1 MNNNFCPNCGMQVA
15 PGQVCP
21 NCGAQPAMNQMN
33 MNGMQQNVQLN
44 MQQTDMAGM
53 NMQQQFQQMNMQQQ
67 FQQMNMQQQMPVN
80 DNWKNKNAILGLVF
94 GIISFFI
101 FGFMAFIGLGLAI
114 NGLNESKQHG
124 GKGKTVA
131 IIAIVIDSIC
141 SLLVLLNMILSIV
154 AA

>member
-1 MNNNFCPNCGMQVA
+1 MNNNFCPNCGMQIA

-33 MNGMQQNVQLN
+33 MNGVQQQPYVQQN

-67 FQQMNMQQQMPVN
+67 VPAA
-80 DNWKNKNAILGLVF
+80 DANWKNKNATLGLIF
-94 GIISFFI
+94 GIVSFFI
-101 FGFMAFIGLGLAI
+101 FGFLAFIGLGLAI
-114 NGLNESKQHG
+114 NGLSEAKQHG

>member
-1 MNNNFCPNCGMQVA
+1 MNNNFCPNCGMQIA

-33 MNGMQQNVQLN
+33 MNAVQQQPYVQ
-44 MQQTDMAGM
+44 Q

-67 FQQMNMQQQMPVN
+67 VPAA
-80 DNWKNKNAILGLVF
+80 DANWKNKNAILGLIF
-94 GIISFFI
+94 GIVSFFI
-101 FGFMAFIGLGLAI
+101 FGFLAFIGLGLAI
-114 NGLNESKQHG
+114 NGLNEAKQHG

>member
-1 MNNNFCPNCGMQVA
+1 MNNNFCPNCGMQIA

-33 MNGMQQNVQLN
+33 MNGV
-44 MQQTDMAGM
+44 
-53 NMQQQFQQMNMQQQ
+53 QQQFQQMNMQQQ
-67 FQQMNMQQQMPVN
+67 VPAA
-80 DNWKNKNAILGLVF
+80 DANWKNKNATLGLIF
-94 GIISFFI
+94 GIVSFFI
-101 FGFMAFIGLGLAI
+101 FGFLAFIGLGLAI
-114 NGLNESKQHG
+114 NGLNEAKQHG

>member
-1 MNNNFCPNCGMQVA
+1 MNNNFCPNCGMQIA

-33 MNGMQQNVQLN
+33 MNGVQQQPYVQQN
-44 MQQTDMAGM
+44 MQQTNMTGM

-67 FQQMNMQQQMPVN
+67 VPAA
-80 DNWKNKNAILGLVF
+80 DANWKNKNAILGLIF
-94 GIISFFI
+94 GIVSFFI
-101 FGFMAFIGLGLAI
+101 FGFLAFIGLGLAI
-114 NGLNESKQHG
+114 NGLNEAKQHG

>member
-44 MQQTDMAGM
+44 MQQTDMAG
-53 NMQQQFQQMNMQQQ
+53 MNMQQQ